1 MCLFGLNT
9 RFLSPAPSTPRRRWR
24 FFGRHNP
31 LSHIC
36 VYVRD
41 PEKCRNVSHT
51 HAHKYITIQQ
61 MQINTH
67 FYASRQVCIF
77 NWIICWECGF
87 SPFCAVFSVNRI
99 RRATWR
105 TCLNTKTHIRTCRCE
120 IMWCLL
126 SLWQREALQIQQ
138 KKNGLTSLRWYTLF
152 MDAIMMLARFSLFNA
167 HRAHTRRGGSCLI

>member
-61 MQINTH
+61 MQINRH

-120 IMWCLL
+120 IMWCVCCHYGSEKLCKL
-126 SLWQREALQIQQ
+126 KKKKTVSRVWDDTLCLWMRLWCSH
-138 KKNGLTSLRWYTLF
+138 GFRYLTHIEHIPVAA
-152 MDAIMMLARFSLFNA
+152 D
-167 HRAHTRRGGSCLI
+167 RA